1 MRVLLV
7 RPRRLNAMTVFGA
20 VDCEPLELEYLSA
33 ACRDMGAEPVVYDG
47 ILEYRPFSR
56 VVREVRPD
64 WVALTG
70 YLTQEREMAE
80 YVRLAKTAAPGC
92 RVVVGG
98 GHAQLLLLLRDGHGP
113 ISSCGGSPRRPSRPC
128 CPGPT
133 RRGYPACAGER
144 ERGGARRPISPATLT
159 SCPCPTGAA
168 GRRGRS
174 GSAIWTIRGCPP

>member
-33 ACRDMGAEPVVYDG
+33 ACKAMGAQPVLYDG
-47 ILEYRPFSR
+47 ILEHRPFSR

-64 WVALTG
+64 WVGLTG

-80 YVRLAKTAAPGC
+80 YVRLARMAAPGC

-98 GHAQLLLLLRDGHGP
+98 VHAQLNWDRLRWEGVDFILRGESTAAFQALL
-113 ISSCGGSPRRPSRPC
+113 SRPVLEN
-128 CPGPT
+128 G
-133 RRGYPACAGER
+133 RGVERDALYPLR
-144 ERGGARRPISPATLT
+144 H
-159 SCPCPTGAA
+159 
-168 GRRGRS
+168 
-174 GSAIWTIRGCPP
+174 

>member
-20 VDCEPLELEYLSA
+20 VDREPLELEYLSA
-33 ACRDMGAEPVVYDG
+33 ACKAMGAQPVLYDG
-47 ILEYRPFSR
+47 ILEHRPFSR

-64 WVALTG
+64 WVGLTG

-80 YVRLAKTAAPGC
+80 YVRLARMAAPGC

-98 GHAQLLLLLRDGHGP
+98 VHAQLNWDRLRWEGVDFILRGESTAAFQALL
-113 ISSCGGSPRRPSRPC
+113 SRAD
-128 CPGPT
+128 
-133 RRGYPACAGER
+133 PAGAGER
-144 ERGGARRPISPATLT
+144 ARGGARRPISPATLT